1 MMGEVGHEADDGVGD
16 DDVVTPVVA
25 GRARFTVLDEGPTA
39 RMVAMVV
46 VIVVMIVVV
55 VVGAVV
61 VVVAG
66 FFWWSARLLLLLLS
80 LFSKGLGED
89 VSEQLLDVAG
99 PAVVVVVAVAAA
111 GVVVVVAASGHDVVD
126 ELGQVRIHVA
136 VALAPVAVAVV
147 TSRLTHFLLVS
158 SL

>member
-46 VIVVMIVVV
+46 VIVVMVVVV
-55 VVGAVV
+55 VVGAV